1 MRGGRGAILKLA
13 VVAAAGAS
21 LAACASVH
29 PEYATSLSP
38 HAPRVVPGGGGYK
51 IGAPY
56 QVGGVWYVPREQPDY
71 DKVGVASWYGDQF
84 NLKATANGEIFD
96 KNIPSAAHPTLPL
109 PSLVEVTNLDNGRKL
124 VVRVNDRGPYVGGRI
139 IDLSEAAAH
148 ELGYERAGLAH
159 VRVRYIGPAPLY
171 GQDSLRYAKAEPSPQ
186 MKLAA
191 RAPRPA
197 PVTSSAGSFTR
208 REAPHVL
215 GQAVGKVAEV
225 VLTSAPAPAAPSMI
239 VESRLAPLT
248 GKALPDLMP
257 HAEAAPSAAPQTP
270 VAEQVALAS
279 PKSQI
284 PSPQMA
290 QAPARS
296 AADAARLAQSAP
308 AAVAS
313 DFKIQ
318 VGAFADPDNADR
330 AVAMLARTGRAS
342 IVPMTRNGTTLYRV
356 VLEAANE
363 DEAEALRQRVAQAG
377 FGDAQ
382 VIQPF

>member
-1 MRGGRGAILKLA
+1 M
-13 VVAAAGAS
+13 VAAAGAS

-38 HAPRVVPGGGGYK
+38 HARRVVPWGGGYK

-171 GQDSLRYAKAEPSPQ
+171 GQDSVRYAKADPAPQ

-191 RAPRPA
+191 RAPRPS
-197 PVTSSAGSFTR
+197 PVRSSAESFAR
-208 REAPHVL
+208 RQASRVAGEA
-215 GQAVGKVAEV
+215 AGKAADV

-248 GKALPDLMP
+248 GKALPNLMP
-257 HAEAAPSAAPQTP
+257 HASDVGVAAAPREP
-270 VAEQVALAS
+270 VAEQLAMAT
-279 PKSQI
+279 PKAEV

-296 AADAARLAQSAP
+296 AADAARFAQSAP

-330 AVAMLARTGRAS
+330 AVAMLALTGRAS

-356 VLEAANE
+356 VLEAANQ

-382 VIQPF
+382 VIRPF